1 MVATNEAGARFIS
14 DLGLPFLFRNHEEPN
29 EEKLGINFIPLCKS
43 LKINPRFRNDNLSF
57 EYRRI
62 MDSVEDPIVKSSLS
76 DAFLRCMAKAYYGA
90 DELGHFGLGLEYY
103 AQLTSPIRRLP
114 DLIDEHILHMVCRLE
129 KEPELYQ
136 EILDMY
142 DYLVEMG
149 KSTSAQ
155 ERRADQLERDVT
167 KMKFAEYMQ
176 DHIGEQYKAVVSG
189 FSKNGMFVQLP
200 NTVEGM
206 IPFTPLQVCV
216 KKASKADSQ
225 IDFALIR
232 RLDKEK
238 TNANKTKKRRG

>member
-1 MVATNEAGARFIS
+1 
-14 DLGLPFLFRNHEEPN
+14 
-29 EEKLGINFIPLCKS
+29 
-43 LKINPRFRNDNLSF
+43 
-57 EYRRI
+57 
-62 MDSVEDPIVKSSLS
+62 MDSVEDTIVKSSLS

-90 DELGHFGLGLEYY
+90 DELGHFGLGLDYY

-114 DLIDEHILHMVCRLE
+114 DLINEHILHMVCRLD

-149 KSTSAQ
+149 KLTSAQ

-176 DHIGEQYKAVVSG
+176 DHIGEQFKAVVSG
-189 FSKNGMFVQLP
+189 FSRNGMFVQLP

-206 IPFTPLQVCV
+206 IPFKSMSGDQFAYNLKTKTAVGKKTGETYIIGTPLQVCV

-225 IDFALIR
+225 IDFALIK

-238 TNANKTKKRRG
+238 TNSTKNKKRRG